1 MHTLKRIIMLSCV
14 GLFLS
19 QPHAFGLASRRPQS
33 DKPKTTEKADTAR
46 SEETKADDKESEA
59 KACGTS
65 EVNFHHKS
73 VSAPP
78 PNLEAPPDKALIIV
92 VRPAWV
98 GTAVQ
103 TKLAADGN
111 WIGANKGKSYF
122 TFTLDPGDHYLCS
135 KAENRSTLKLS
146 VEAGKTYFVQ
156 QKVEMGMLKARN
168 KIVQLDAAEGKKAL
182 EKCELSISEVK
193 K

>member
-1 MHTLKRIIMLSCV
+1 MHIFKRSLILSGV
-14 GLFLS
+14 VLFWF
-19 QPHAFGLASRRPQS
+19 QPHAFPAQNQP
-33 DKPKTTEKADTAR
+33 PKATEKVNTAPPK
-46 SEETKADDKESEA
+46 ETQTSDQEIEA
-59 KACGTS
+59 KACGAN
-65 EVNFHHKS
+65 EVNFNHKS

-78 PNLEAPPDKALIIV
+78 PNLEAPPDKALVII

-103 TKLAADGN
+103 TKLAADGI
-111 WIGANKGKSYF
+111 WIGANKGKNYF
-122 TFTLDPGDHYLCS
+122 TFTLDPGEHYLCS

-156 QKVEMGMLKARN
+156 QKVEMGLLKSRN
-168 KIVQLDAAEGKKAL
+168 KIVPLDAAEGKKAL